1 MIGSANKTDNNIL
14 YYKKE
19 KKKKDANYRN
29 WQLLFYFIL
38 RKGIIKFCGCHQRA
52 VWGI

>member
-19 KKKKDANYRN
+19 KKKDANYRN